1 VGSKYGEFTGPVT
14 GNFSEWVTCYKCRVT
29 TQNEALIPN
38 ADALSIRN
46 AEAINSRNDNAVSAR
61 DDESTP
67 RAIPCGNTLTASGG
81 QHSLTETRKDNVFQF
96 AVNGIVYVPVEFFV
110 THGCTCRFYT

>member
-1 VGSKYGEFTGPVT
+1 
-14 GNFSEWVTCYKCRVT
+14 VTCYKCRAT
-29 TQNEALIPN
+29 TQNDALIPDDTALSTRN
-38 ADALSIRN
+38 ADAI
-46 AEAINSRNDNAVSAR
+46 AAR
-61 DDESTP
+61 DNESTP
-67 RAIPCGNTLTASGG
+67 RAISCGNTLTASGG